1 MSIRLPMS
9 SPYFIRKIINLT
21 FSGRFMLS
29 RLSHYGLA
37 GKVID
42 YLLFKDDDILY
53 LPRDTTIPV
62 DRDLDRPAD
71 MVLPSQILDRIINK
85 AAHHWIMDFCICRE
99 SSGCKDYPIE
109 MGCLFMGEAAMDIN
123 PKFGRPVSAEQ
134 AREHVR
140 QCRDAGLV
148 HLVGRNKLDS
158 VWLNVKP
165 AEKLFTVCNCCPC
178 CCFWRLLPDITPDI
192 GSKLTRMPGIE
203 LRVTRDCVG
212 CGTCTEDI
220 CFVNAIRLQEGKA
233 FIDDTC
239 RGCGRCVDVCP
250 NQAIELVVTHE
261 QFLSHTLGRLT
272 EAVDLS

>member
-1 MSIRLPMS
+1 MA
-9 SPYFIRKIINLT
+9 SPTLVRKIINLT

-53 LPRDTTIPV
+53 LPRDTTIPI

-71 MVLPSQILDRIINK
+71 MVLPSQVLDRIIDK

-99 SSGCKDYPIE
+99 SSGCRDYPIE

-123 PKFGRPVSAEQ
+123 PKFGRPVIAEQ

-239 RGCGRCVDVCP
+239 RGCGRCVDLCP
-250 NQAIELVVTHE
+250 NQAIELVVTHA

-272 EAVDLS
+272 DAVDLS